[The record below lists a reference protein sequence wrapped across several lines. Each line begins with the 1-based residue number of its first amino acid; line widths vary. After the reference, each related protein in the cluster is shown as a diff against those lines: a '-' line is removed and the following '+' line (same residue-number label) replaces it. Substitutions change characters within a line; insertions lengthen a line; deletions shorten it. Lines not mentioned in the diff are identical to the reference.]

1 MTMPVEQSK
10 RPSTILVVED
20 EVLIRMNIS
29 RYLRECGY
37 TVIEAVNA
45 DEALQV
51 LQSNQILDLVLSD
64 VQMPGSMDGFGL
76 AQWIRKNR
84 EGLNIILVGT
94 PERAADTAAE
104 LCESGPA
111 MAKPYEP
118 EALADL
124 IRKHLGLATQGQR

>member
-1 MTMPVEQSK
+1 
-10 RPSTILVVED
+10 
-20 EVLIRMNIS
+20 
-29 RYLRECGY
+29 
-37 TVIEAVNA
+37 
-45 DEALQV
+45 
-51 LQSNQILDLVLSD
+51 
-64 VQMPGSMDGFGL
+64 MDGFGL

-124 IRKHLGLATQGQR
+124 IRKYLGLLTQDQK